1 MNRKIKNTLALVG
14 ILAALLVLGFAFIFI
29 FQKPSIKKKKAEL
42 ANLKAFEY
50 DTEGLRQQLR
60 DKTREASILDS
71 VLAARK
77 FNIPQGLSP
86 LKFYEF
92 LNNMAPML
100 SQECK
105 VNVEYLEQ
113 KTDKNFFFHSYKVSG
128 YGTYNDM
135 YQIVYAIEQSKELK
149 KILNITLS
157 SYVVTT
163 DTDEPDFLVNFTLN
177 VGTYFADNDRF
188 ASAEYIENKLSA
200 SKLYDVFYPLI
211 RTQIPPN
218 YDGLLDVQGAR
229 LLALVPEG
237 AFISDLKGESFL
249 LMEGDKV
256 YLGYLTQIDRQRNKA
271 KFVLNKGGIVESI
284 EIPLERE
291 IQKLE
296 K

>member
-60 DKTREASILDS
+60 DKTREASVLDS

-218 YDGLLDVQGAR
+218 YDALLDVQGAR

-256 YLGYLTQIDRQRNKA
+256 YLGYLTQIDRQKNKA